1 MSQAFRSLV
10 EIKIPELDLTTEA
23 PLELE
28 IAAVQGGTANL
39 ILPLY
44 KQPSA
49 GIGLPRLAGPTRSQ
63 SPGVLYLDL
72 LFR

>member
-10 EIKIPELDLTTEA
+10 EIKIPELDLTTET

-39 ILPLY
+39 ILPLF
-44 KQPSA
+44 S
-49 GIGLPRLAGPTRSQ
+49 RVLA
-63 SPGVLYLDL
+63 
-72 LFR
+72 